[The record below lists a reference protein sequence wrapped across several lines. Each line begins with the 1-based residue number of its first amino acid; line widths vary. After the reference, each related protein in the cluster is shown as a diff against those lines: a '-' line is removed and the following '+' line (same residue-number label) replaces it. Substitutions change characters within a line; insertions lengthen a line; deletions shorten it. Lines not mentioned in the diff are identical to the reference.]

1 MRRKAGRVSWGLGL
15 HQGGRATVGGWDETK
30 GRQSSLGA
38 DEKKLH
44 SSLDMNNSNIKWNS
58 NMEELLLELRLEK
71 YKQNFLQVG
80 NSRDI
85 SKGWDMVRCDFIQI
99 YPSLEGGLTQ
109 LKLKNKFH
117 ALKKQYQ
124 SAIAE
129 DQRTGNYEAV
139 SKPGKYF

>member
-1 MRRKAGRVSWGLGL
+1 
-15 HQGGRATVGGWDETK
+15 
-30 GRQSSLGA
+30 
-38 DEKKLH
+38 
-44 SSLDMNNSNIKWNS
+44 
-58 NMEELLLELRLEK
+58 MEELPLKLRLEK

-80 NSRDI
+80 NSTDI

-129 DQRTGNYEAV
+129 DQRTGKYEAV